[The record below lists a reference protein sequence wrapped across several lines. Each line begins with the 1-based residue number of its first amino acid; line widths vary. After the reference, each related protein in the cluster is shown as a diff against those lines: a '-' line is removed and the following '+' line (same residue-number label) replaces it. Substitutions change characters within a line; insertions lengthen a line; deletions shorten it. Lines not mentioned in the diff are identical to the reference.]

1 MVVTRYLPAGESQTM
16 LSDIEIAQ
24 QADMQKITAVAAKLG
39 IQPDELE
46 PYGQYK
52 AKLSDTLE
60 KRVAANP
67 TGKLILVTA
76 INPTPAGEGK
86 TTTTVGIGEAMAKIG
101 KNAIIAL
108 REPSLGPVF
117 GVKGGAAGG
126 GYAQV
131 IPMEDI
137 NLHFTGDIHAI
148 TAANNLLCAMI
159 DNHIQQGNA
168 LDIDTRRIIFKRCL
182 DMNDRALRNLVVG
195 MGGPTNGVPRE
206 DHFMITVASEV
217 MAILC
222 LATDITD
229 LKNRLGKIIIGYSRS
244 GKILYASDLKAQG
257 AMAAL
262 LKDAI
267 KPNLVQTLENTPC
280 LIHGGPFA
288 NIAHG
293 CNSVRATR
301 LALKLAD
308 YVITEAGFGSDLGAE
323 KFLDIKC
330 RYAGLT
336 PNAIVLVATIRAL
349 KYNGG
354 IPKDKC
360 SEPNLA
366 AMKAGMVNLEAHI
379 ENLQKFGVPVVVAIN
394 RFAADTDEEIA
405 ALEEFCKEKG
415 ADFALSEVFAK
426 GGEGGRDLAAKV
438 VAACE
443 KPNSFHFLYDLDK
456 PVKEKIETI
465 TSKIY
470 GAAKVSYS
478 ANAEATIKEIEATGS
493 GNLPICIAK
502 TQYSLSD
509 DPNKLGRPTGFTVTA
524 ATVRLLNGAGFIV
537 VETGEIMTMPGLPAK
552 PAACQID
559 VDADGNIS
567 GLF

>member
-1 MVVTRYLPAGESQTM
+1 
-16 LSDIEIAQ
+16 
-24 QADMQKITAVAAKLG
+24 
-39 IQPDELE
+39 
-46 PYGQYK
+46 
-52 AKLSDTLE
+52 
-60 KRVAANP
+60 
-67 TGKLILVTA
+67 
-76 INPTPAGEGK
+76 
-86 TTTTVGIGEAMAKIG
+86 
-101 KNAIIAL
+101 
-108 REPSLGPVF
+108 
-117 GVKGGAAGG
+117 
-126 GYAQV
+126 
-131 IPMEDI
+131 
-137 NLHFTGDIHAI
+137 
-148 TAANNLLCAMI
+148 
-159 DNHIQQGNA
+159 
-168 LDIDTRRIIFKRCL
+168 
-182 DMNDRALRNLVVG
+182 
-195 MGGPTNGVPRE
+195 
-206 DHFMITVASEV
+206 MITVASEV

-379 ENLQKFGVPVVVAIN
+379 ENLQMFGVPVVVAIN

-426 GGEGGRDLAAKV
+426 GGEGGRDLAAV
-438 VAACE
+438 TL
-443 KPNSFHFLYDLDK
+443 PQRLSL
-456 PVKEKIETI
+456 PVKSRTAS
-465 TSKIY
+465 TSSMISTNLSRKRSKRSPQKSTVQQRFPTPQMPRQPSKRSRQQVLATFRSVLQKPSTPYPMIRTNL
-470 GAAKVSYS
+470 AARPDSPL
-478 ANAEATIKEIEATGS
+478 
-493 GNLPICIAK
+493 LPQLC
-502 TQYSLSD
+502 
-509 DPNKLGRPTGFTVTA
+509 
-524 ATVRLLNGAGFIV
+524 
-537 VETGEIMTMPGLPAK
+537 
-552 PAACQID
+552 AC
-559 VDADGNIS
+559 
-567 GLF
+567 